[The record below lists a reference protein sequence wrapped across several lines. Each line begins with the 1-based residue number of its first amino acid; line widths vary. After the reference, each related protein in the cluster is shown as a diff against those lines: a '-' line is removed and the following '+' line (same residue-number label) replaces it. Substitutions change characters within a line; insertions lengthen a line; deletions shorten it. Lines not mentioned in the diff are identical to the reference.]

1 MAKDYYHDLLLPE
14 IIRYA
19 KIRSMNPETLD
30 EDGASVFATWF
41 TQNPLGRPGR
51 DSICNFEDEPEPVIL
66 DRKSMKKACGDLR
79 LGEENPNPPKPKR
92 TPRKKKGV
100 LFTAHTHPSEPLEP
114 SPDDLL
120 IYRRLDRRQEKK
132 PDSSSEPP
140 IIHFIID
147 GFLCRK
153 ADKNQK

>member
-19 KIRSMNPETLD
+19 KIRSMNPENLD
-30 EDGASVFATWF
+30 EDGASIFATWY
-41 TQNPLGRPGR
+41 TQNPLDRPGR
-51 DSICNFEDEPEPVIL
+51 DSICNFEEEQEPIL
-66 DRKSMKKACGDLR
+66 IDKKSMKKAYGNIR
-79 LGEENPNPPKPKR
+79 LGDETPTPPKVKK
-92 TPRKKKGV
+92 TAKKKKGV

-120 IYRRLDRRQEKK
+120 IYRHLERRKE
-132 PDSSSEPP
+132 PDSSSGSP
-140 IIHFIID
+140 ILHFLID

>member
-14 IIRYA
+14 IIRYS
-19 KIRSMNPETLD
+19 KIRSMDPEKLD

-41 TQNPLGRPGR
+41 TQNPLNRPGR
-51 DSICNFEDEPEPVIL
+51 DSICNFEEEPEPIIL
-66 DRKSMKKACGDLR
+66 DRKSMKKAAGDIR
-79 LGEENPNPPKPKR
+79 LGEENPTPPKPKR

-120 IYRRLDRRQEKK
+120 IYRHLDRRKENE
-132 PDSSSEPP
+132 PAPSSGPS

-153 ADKNQK
+153 VDKNQK